1 MTSAEDDSTERAAP
15 SNQTAEE
22 PHVRAIRGDL
32 FCLLA
37 GALVAFSAVSCT
49 TYSQMFRHGPSGV
62 RDYRIFNSKTI
73 KCGPAPFQFATS
85 SQVATV
91 PARVSF
97 GDKKDADLDDV
108 LERSNSLA
116 FLVVHNGQIVLERY
130 FAGHSR
136 DSISLAFSMSKSVVS
151 ILVGCAIDDGL
162 IGSIDDPVTKYV
174 PELAGRGFEQVTL
187 KHLLQMTSGL
197 DYVEADNPF
206 GLHSRLYYCESCIQD
221 SVSHFRLAET
231 PGTRFIYKSGDNI
244 LLAAVLRR
252 ALKTENISAYL
263 ERRVWKPVHMEHDAL
278 WITDGDV
285 EKTWCGLAA
294 TARDFAKLGMLYL
307 MDGEW
312 EGQRIVSADWVQHA
326 RSIDESDGA
335 SWEYQFQWWRPF
347 RDRTHFMMAGH
358 LGQYVYVN
366 PDTNTVVVRLGL
378 NTGGM
383 NFETWQSLL
392 AAVSDG
398 VH

>member
-1 MTSAEDDSTERAAP
+1 MIFTGNPASARNELSAAVHALQIKLP
-15 SNQTAEE
+15 
-22 PHVRAIRGDL
+22 VRAVSL
-32 FCLLA
+32 CL
-37 GALVAFSAVSCT
+37 GAMVFAALSSTGCAS
-49 TYSQMFRHGPSGV
+49 YSKMMRHGLSGV
-62 RDYRIFNSKTI
+62 RDYRIFEGMTI
-73 KCGPAPFQFATS
+73 ACGSEPFSFAAPTGD
-85 SQVATV
+85 VAV
-91 PARVSF
+91 PTRVSV
-97 GDKKDADLDDV
+97 GDKKDVLLEDV

-116 FLVVHNGQIVLERY
+116 FLVVHNGEILHEHY

-136 DSISLAFSMSKSVVS
+136 DSISLGFSISKSVVS
-151 ILVGCAIDDGL
+151 ILIGCAIDDGL
-162 IGSIDDPVTKYV
+162 IGSIDDPVTQYI
-174 PELAGRGFEQVTL
+174 PELAGRGFEYVTVR
-187 KHLLQMTSGL
+187 HLLQMTSGL

-206 GLHSRLYYCESCIQD
+206 GLHSKLYYCDSCID
-221 SVSHFRLAET
+221 DAVSHFHLAEP

-244 LLAAVLRR
+244 LLAAILRR
-252 ALKTENISAYL
+252 ALKTETMSAYL
-263 ERRVWKPVHMEHDAL
+263 ERRLWNPMHMEHDAL

-307 MDGEW
+307 QDGEW
-312 EGQRIVSADWVQHA
+312 DGQRIVSAEWVQRA

-335 SWEYQFQWWRPF
+335 SWTYQYQWWRPF

-383 NFETWQSLL
+383 NFKTWQALL